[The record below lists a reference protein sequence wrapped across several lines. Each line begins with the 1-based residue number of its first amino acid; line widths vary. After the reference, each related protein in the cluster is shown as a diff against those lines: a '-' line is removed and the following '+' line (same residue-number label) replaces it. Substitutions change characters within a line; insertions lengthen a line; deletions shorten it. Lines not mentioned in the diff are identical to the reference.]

1 MSKIDDY
8 MRKILNLEN
17 YLKDNEE
24 LHIEVD
30 IIYKDFISDVS
41 TNSIPLSEISLI
53 SNLITQRVINREWG
67 VQFWYA

>member
-1 MSKIDDY
+1 MSKIDEY
-8 MRKILNLEN
+8 KKKILELEK

-30 IIYKDFISDVS
+30 NIYKEFISDIS
-41 TNSIPLSEISLI
+41 KNLIPLSQIILI
-53 SNLITQRVINREWG
+53 SNLITERVINREWG